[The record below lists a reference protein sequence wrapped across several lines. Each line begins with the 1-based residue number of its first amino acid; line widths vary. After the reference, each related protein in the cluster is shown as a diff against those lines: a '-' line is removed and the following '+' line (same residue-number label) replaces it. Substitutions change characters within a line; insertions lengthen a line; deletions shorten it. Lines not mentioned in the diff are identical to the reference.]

1 MVEVIE
7 EIYVKEKKRELF
19 YAREMLQAVR
29 AIIKGGLTSSPKLDQ
44 YCCYADV
51 GRTKRDGL
59 SAAHSVDY

>member
-7 EIYVKEKKRELF
+7 EIYVKEKKGELF
-19 YAREMLQAVR
+19 YAREMLQAIR

-44 YCCYADV
+44 YCCCDDV

-59 SAAHSVDY
+59 SVVHSVEY

>member
-7 EIYVKEKKRELF
+7 EIYVKEKKQVI

-29 AIIKGGLTSSPKLDQ
+29 AIIKGGLTSSPKLEH

-51 GRTKRDGL
+51 WRTKRDGL
-59 SAAHSVDY
+59 SAAHSVEY